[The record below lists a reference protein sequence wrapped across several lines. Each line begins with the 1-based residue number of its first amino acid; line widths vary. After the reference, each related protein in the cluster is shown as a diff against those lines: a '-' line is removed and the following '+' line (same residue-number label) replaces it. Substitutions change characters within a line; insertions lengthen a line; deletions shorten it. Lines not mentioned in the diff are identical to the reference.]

1 MKLQPVVI
9 IGGGRIG
16 TGNVGLAGGM
26 PLSHLA
32 AIRAAGSAGVELR
45 AIVEPRA
52 ERRAAI
58 LQAWPDLQGAQVV
71 ADLADAGDLSG
82 AVAAVCIPEDA
93 RAGVIEA
100 AVARGIRGL
109 IIEKPPARS
118 RAELGSLAALCGA
131 RDVAV
136 IFNFN
141 RRFDPR
147 FGGLRPRRDE
157 TLAVSVRY
165 ARGLRNYASHFM
177 DLVVA
182 WFGMPSALRWLSDP
196 AGIEALPDDPSP
208 SFWMGYAGGPE
219 VIFQGLAGAGYD
231 ILDMEIAGRGG
242 HVAVTAGGARITRLH
257 QAPDRFYRGYTHLA
271 PENAD
276 EGPVGGFVEMYRRL
290 GQGGMGGLLA
300 DGCTLAQADGVM
312 AMIEAVAESRRKAG
326 GAIGFGNLK
335 GDCGNGR

>member
-1 MKLQPVVI
+1 VQPVVI

-16 TGNVGLAGGM
+16 TGNLGLAGGM

-32 AIRAAGSAGVELR
+32 AIRAAGSSGVELR

-52 ERRAAI
+52 ERRAEI
-58 LQAWPDLQGAQVV
+58 LQAWPDLPAHMVV
-71 ADLADAGDLSG
+71 ADLADAGDLAG
-82 AVAAVCIPEDA
+82 AVAAICIPEDA
-93 RAGVIEA
+93 RADVIEA
-100 AVARGIRGL
+100 AVMQGIRGL
-109 IIEKPPARS
+109 IIEKPPAGS
-118 RAELGSLAALCGA
+118 RAELGRLAALCRV
-131 RDVAV
+131 RDIAV

-147 FGGLRPRRDE
+147 FGQMRPRRDE

-182 WFGMPSALRWLSDP
+182 WFGMPSVLRWLSDP

-208 SFWMGYAGGPE
+208 SFWMGYADGPE

-231 ILDMEIAGRGG
+231 ILDMDIAGRSE
-242 HVAVTAGGARITRLH
+242 HVSVTAGGARITHLH
-257 QAPDRFYRGYTHLA
+257 RAPDRFYRGYVHLE
-271 PENAD
+271 PDNAD

-290 GQGGMGGLLA
+290 GQHGMGGLLA

-312 AMIEAVAESRRKAG
+312 AIIEAVAESRLKSGKAV
-326 GAIGFGNLK
+326 GFGHLK
-335 GDCGNGR
+335 GDCGNG